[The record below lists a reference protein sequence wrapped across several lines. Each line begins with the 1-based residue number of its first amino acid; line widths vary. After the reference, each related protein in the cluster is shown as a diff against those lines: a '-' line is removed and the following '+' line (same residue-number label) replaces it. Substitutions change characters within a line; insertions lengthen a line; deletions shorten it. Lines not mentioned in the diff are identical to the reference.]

1 MCYVYKEAFLCYNAN
16 VAQTQIISREV
27 KRRTGSFRR
36 CIMKTF
42 DIEDYL
48 KKQGVLSYAQQ
59 VQLFQIMDEP
69 DVKAML
75 EQVHSELVG
84 LKEVWYKTYDKLP
97 KSRVDYYVDT
107 VTVEVLKGMSMAD
120 ICVDARARRYTRPEE
135 IKSMDLKEIFESRSA
150 KWVTFFVIK
159 LQDEN
164 LTAGGGMTVV
174 SG

>member
-1 MCYVYKEAFLCYNAN
+1 
-16 VAQTQIISREV
+16 
-27 KRRTGSFRR
+27 
-36 CIMKTF
+36 MKTF
-42 DIEDYL
+42 DIEGYL
-48 KKQGVLSYAQQ
+48 RKQGVLSYAQQ

-97 KSRVDYYVDT
+97 NSRVDYYVDT

-120 ICVDARARRYTRPEE
+120 ICLDARARRYTRPEE
-135 IKSMDLKEIFESRSA
+135 IRSMDLKEIFESRSG
-150 KWVTFFVIK
+150 KWVDFFVFN
-159 LQDEN
+159 LQIEN
-164 LTAGGGMTVV
+164 LDAGGAMRVV

>member
-1 MCYVYKEAFLCYNAN
+1 
-16 VAQTQIISREV
+16 
-27 KRRTGSFRR
+27 
-36 CIMKTF
+36 MKVF
-42 DIEDYL
+42 DIEGYL
-48 KKQGVLSYAQQ
+48 KEQGVLAYAQQ

-69 DVKAML
+69 DVKSTL

-84 LKEVWYKTYDKLP
+84 LKEDWYKTYDKLP
-97 KSRVDYYVDT
+97 NSRVDYYVDT
-107 VTVEVLKGMSMAD
+107 VTVEILKGMSMVD
-120 ICVDARARRYTRPEE
+120 ICVAAKRLGYTRSEE
-135 IKSMDLKEIFESRSA
+135 IQSMDLKEIFESRSA

>member
-1 MCYVYKEAFLCYNAN
+1 MHYVYRETILCYNAN
-16 VAQTQIISREV
+16 VVQTQTFSREV
-27 KRRTGSFRR
+27 KRRTGIFRR
-36 CIMKTF
+36 CIMEVF
-42 DIEDYL
+42 DVEGYL
-48 KKQGVLSYAQQ
+48 RKQGVLSYAQQ

-84 LKEVWYKTYDKLP
+84 LKEDWYKTYDKLSN
-97 KSRVDYYVDT
+97 SRVDYYVDT

-135 IKSMDLKEIFESRSA
+135 IRSMDLKEIFESRSA
-150 KWVTFFVIK
+150 KWVTFFVIR

-164 LTAGGGMTVV
+164 LTAGGAMRVV